1 MATVKPG
8 SLQARQLI
16 SAGGGGGGGGGG
28 DTRGY
33 YLRGRGGGV
42 YTVLERHTASCS
54 KSAIVARKISMW
66 WYKIGCFT

>member
-33 YLRGRGGGV
+33 YTLCLKDIRQAAVSQQSWQGKLVCGG
-42 YTVLERHTASCS
+42 TKLDVLL
-54 KSAIVARKISMW
+54 K
-66 WYKIGCFT
+66 F